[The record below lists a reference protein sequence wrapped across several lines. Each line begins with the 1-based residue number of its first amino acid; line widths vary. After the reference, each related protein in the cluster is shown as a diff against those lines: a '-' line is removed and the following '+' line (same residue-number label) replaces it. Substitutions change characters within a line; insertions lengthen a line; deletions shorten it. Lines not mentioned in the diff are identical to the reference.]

1 MSIADKL
8 LEHAQNRPGH
18 PAIEDGD
25 QVVTY
30 GDLPRRV
37 HRAAANLQA
46 SGLKPGDVA
55 GIMLPDSADHLIA
68 LYGLVKA
75 GVVILSINKYLPQ
88 SEKESVIANLGAK
101 AIIAEAG
108 ADPLAGLPVL
118 DIGQICG
125 PCDGLEAFD
134 TPVLGPDDPFMF
146 VQSSGT
152 TGVPKTMLWSHAQMA
167 EWIRRYG
174 DNQGWNPSDRSLSLT
189 VMSFVVG
196 RCVGMAMLYIGGTVV
211 FRHADTSDELVA
223 FIRDKRITYLK
234 LTPAHLRPLIDY
246 AEGKTCLF
254 PSLRAMVV
262 GSAPTTHEQRLL
274 TRQRLTPNLIEQFG
288 INETGLLTVAMPKD
302 QDAYPDAVG
311 RLVDGIE
318 AEVVDPEDNPLPQGE
333 VGLIR
338 FRGPGFSTDYLDDP
352 EAAARSFR
360 NGWFYPGDLAAIN
373 QERYV
378 FFKGRADD
386 VINNEG
392 VKFYPMEIERVL
404 LSHPN
409 VTEAAAFGWPHD
421 RQGEV
426 VAAAVVTDAP
436 VSYEDLSAFCRNK
449 MAGYKVPFVVLYLE
463 ELPRNPMGKIVKSQ
477 LKETLRQ
484 RLAERERLAAAARR

>member
-8 LEHAQNRPGH
+8 LEHAQNRPVH
-18 PAIEDGD
+18 QAIEDGD

-30 GDLPRRV
+30 ADLPRRV
-37 HRAAANLQA
+37 RSAAANLQA
-46 SGLKPGDVA
+46 SGLKPGDAA

-75 GVVILSINKYLPQ
+75 GVTILSINKFLPQ
-88 SEKESVIANLGAK
+88 SEKESVIAGLGAK

-108 ADPLAGLPVL
+108 AGPLAGLPVL
-118 DIGQICG
+118 EIGQICG
-125 PCDGLEAFD
+125 SGDAVETFVAPL
-134 TPVLGPDDPFMF
+134 LGPDDPFMF

-152 TGVPKTMLWSHAQMA
+152 TGAPKTSLWSHAQMA

-189 VMSFVVG
+189 FLSFVVG

-211 FRHADTSDELVA
+211 LRHADTIDELVA
-223 FIRDKRITYLK
+223 FICDKRITYLK
-234 LTPAHLRPLIDY
+234 LTPSHLRPLIDY
-246 AEGKTCLF
+246 ADGRTCLF

-288 INETGLLTVAMPKD
+288 INETGLLTIATPTD

-318 AEVVDPEDNPLPQGE
+318 AEVVDKDDNPLKQGE

-338 FRGPGFSTDYLDDP
+338 FRGPGFATDYLGDP

-392 VKFYPMEIERVL
+392 AKFYPTEIERVL

-421 RQGEV
+421 QHGEV

-436 VSYEDLSAFCRNK
+436 VNYDDLSAFCRSK
-449 MAGYKVPFVVLYLE
+449 IAGYKVPYIVLFVDA
-463 ELPRNPMGKIVKSQ
+463 LPRNPMGKIVKSQ

-484 RLAERERLAAAARR
+484 RLAER